1 MYRSIFRKA
10 NFHVFL
16 FVILVQKINNFV
28 AASDLQNLYIQN
40 AIVNQLSERFISKT
54 TFWLS
59 QKLSGKGIR
68 GTEKDEAQVAS

>member
-40 AIVNQLSERFISKT
+40 AIVNQLI
-54 TFWLS
+54 
-59 QKLSGKGIR
+59 
-68 GTEKDEAQVAS
+68 